1 MLKINLTRCQ
11 AYKTGRVKRNNNKEE
26 IEKLDNQ

>member
-11 AYKTGRVKRNNNKEE
+11 AYKTGRVKRNNNNKEE
-26 IEKLDNQ
+26 KKLDNQ